1 MSIIS
6 YDANDRIMIFIDLRN
21 IIKSVS
27 ADSKY
32 SKVDYVSLV
41 RCLKGPRKLIAA
53 YVFDSKGA
61 IDATDK
67 SKRFHDYLRYKGFR
81 VIARD
86 SYDPDHNVQKEVD
99 VAIAVQMVTHA
110 YKNNYDVAVVVSGDR
125 DFIPAIQEVQ
135 AAGKRVEVAAFSNS
149 KSDEMERQCDVYHN
163 LDKEPILSLMNIS
176 EVLTQDGTLEM
187 VRWNSKTGSLRK
199 TTSLV
204 RATKIGAFCPNP
216 AS

>member
-1 MSIIS
+1 
-6 YDANDRIMIFIDLRN
+6 MIFIDLRN

-99 VAIAVQMVTHA
+99 VAMAVQMVTHA

-199 TTSLV
+199 MTSLV

>member
-1 MSIIS
+1 
-6 YDANDRIMIFIDLRN
+6 MIFIDLRN
-21 IIKSVS
+21 IVKSVS

-86 SYDPDHNVQKEVD
+86 SYDPDQNVQKEVD
-99 VAIAVQMVTHA
+99 VAMAVQMVTHA

-135 AAGKRVEVAAFSNS
+135 AAGKRVEVAAFSTS
-149 KSDEMERQCDVYHN
+149 KSEEMERQCDFYHN
-163 LDKEPILSLMNIS
+163 LDKEPVLSLMNLS
-176 EVLTQDGTLEM
+176 DVPPQDGSTEA
-187 VRWNSKTGSLRK
+187 VRWISTTGSRLR
-199 TTSLV
+199 TESMEPPT
-204 RATKIGAFCPNP
+204 RIGTPCSRP
-216 AS
+216 AW